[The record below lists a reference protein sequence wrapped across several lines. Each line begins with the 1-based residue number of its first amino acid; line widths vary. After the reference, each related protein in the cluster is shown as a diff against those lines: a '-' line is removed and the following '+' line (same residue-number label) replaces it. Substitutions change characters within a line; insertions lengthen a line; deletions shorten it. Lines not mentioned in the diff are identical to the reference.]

1 MKTFV
6 FYTGLTLAFLFTA
19 CSDDNDK
26 VYEPPV
32 SFSDKPIVLSYDTY
46 IEDTDVQ
53 ILNNDTT
60 QISVSRNYLN
70 AIGADFEARNADT
83 IPVAIWRTIDTA
95 PFVRNVVAF
104 QEQGDRL
111 ILTSV
116 PGDIADVLP
125 NCDVNLDSKIYV
137 DFSQN
142 SRTTY
147 AYTSGDNYSRY
158 IDSEGVIHPTVIILE
173 KGETQD
179 DTTESRGEAGNVY
192 YTAEELAKSNASF
205 DIINVDKGLGNHELK
220 LADGADYVKIYIT
233 NTHLKAKAGL
243 KVALQTKKF
252 KLKKFECGVYGDL
265 ALNMTTGVEAGKEIK
280 EEKEKTIASFNCCT
294 YVFWVGWIP
303 VGVTC
308 DAGMKL
314 KGEATLSAK
323 CKLETDIDFSTSYN
337 AGVKY
342 SGNWSDYSTA
352 DCDASAKLSVVEPFE
367 VDASVEAGAYLFV
380 DVSLYGFAGP
390 YLTVG
395 PAVFANCGLAYNTVN
410 DNFTVDTAG
419 GIKVGGKLGAQLK
432 VYKWQL
438 ASWGVDYTIWKKNLW
453 DETYVINGQ

>member
-19 CSDDNDK
+19 CSDDNDRI
-26 VYEPPV
+26 YEPPV

-205 DIINVDKGLGNHELK
+205 DIINENKELGLHRLEFTNGT
-220 LADGADYVKIYIT
+220 IYIR
-233 NTHLKAKAGL
+233 NTYLKAKTGL
-243 KVALQTKKF
+243 KVTLQTEMF
-252 KLKKFECGVYGDL
+252 KLEKFECGIYGDL
-265 ALNMTTGVEAGKEIK
+265 ALNMTAGFEAG
-280 EEKEKTIASFNCCT
+280 EKITMEGEKDIVSFNSYT
-294 YVFWVGWIP
+294 SVYWVDSVP
-303 VGVTC
+303 VAITC

-314 KGEATLSAK
+314 KGEATLSEEYWLRA
-323 CKLETDIDFSTSYN
+323 DIDFSASYN
-337 AGVKY
+337 AGVEY
-342 SGNWSDYSTA
+342 SGNWSNYNTA
-352 DCDASAKLSVVEPFE
+352 DCDASATNLSVVERFFKGY
-367 VDASVEAGAYLFV
+367 ATVETGAHLFV
-380 DVSLYGFAGP
+380 DVSLYGYAGA

-395 PAVFANCGLAYNTVN
+395 ATVLT
-410 DNFTVDTAG
+410 DCAMGFIG
-419 GIKVGGKLGAQLK
+419 GTTDVVEKTTGSIQVGGELSAELK
-432 VYKWQL
+432 EEKWQI
-438 ASWGVDYTIWKKNLW
+438 APWSVDYTVWEADLW
-453 DETYVINGQ
+453 DETYDVDE